1 MPDCHY
7 EFPAVGSRNL
17 GFQHKWFSEWPWLS
31 FSGVEEGVFCK
42 YCVLFAPTGV
52 GIGMQ
57 LLGQLCKSKFNKWEN
72 AKECF
77 DMHQATKYHQHC
89 IEEANKMAFMVSGK
103 QKPIEMQL
111 DIERQ

>member
-77 DMHQATKYHQHC
+77 DVHQATKYHQHC